1 MHVCMSC
8 VCVCAS
14 QPNFRISPLI
24 GRMHLWMQFNA
35 VRASHMHVW
44 SIPSR
49 SRFINLM
56 PFRFHFVCAQIH
68 FFGAKSLSEIW
79 NRFDSHK
86 ESIKIMQFRL
96 ISQLCRAS
104 INAAF
109 CTHEQYRIV
118 NSTSNVIYLPPQ
130 NQMKNARNIYIIYN
144 VVCIIWI
151 CIQSAWKLKLSC
163 EKKSAFY
170 FCKMPWT
177 KFNWNWAKMK
187 EHLNWFFLYCSV
199 H

>member
-1 MHVCMSC
+1 MNIVHVCM
-8 VCVCAS
+8 CVCAS

-24 GRMHLWMQFNA
+24 GRMHLGLQFNA
-35 VRASHMHVW
+35 LWRASHMHVW

-96 ISQLCRAS
+96 ISQLCRVC
-104 INAAF
+104 INVAF
-109 CTHEQYRIV
+109 CTHEQYCIV
-118 NSTSNVIYLPPQ
+118 DSVSHRFNSNIPNVIYLPPQ
-130 NQMKNARNIYIIYN
+130 MKNAEDISNGSIIHVRNIEN
-144 VVCIIWI
+144 ENIWI
-151 CIQSAWKLKLSC
+151 CIRFALKLKLFC
-163 EKKSAFY
+163 EKFEFSLCIKRI
-170 FCKMPWT
+170 
-177 KFNWNWAKMK
+177 NQI
-187 EHLNWFFLYCSV
+187 
-199 H
+199 

>member
-1 MHVCMSC
+1 MAAKRVFFGINCANTTFKFKPRFCHYEYCARLHEQRM
-8 VCVCAS
+8 CVCAS

-118 NSTSNVIYLPPQ
+118 NSVSHRMWFIYLL
-130 NQMKNARNIYIIYN
+130 KTK
-144 VVCIIWI
+144 
-151 CIQSAWKLKLSC
+151 WKMHGI
-163 EKKSAFY
+163 FI
-170 FCKMPWT
+170 
-177 KFNWNWAKMK
+177 
-187 EHLNWFFLYCSV
+187 
-199 H
+199 